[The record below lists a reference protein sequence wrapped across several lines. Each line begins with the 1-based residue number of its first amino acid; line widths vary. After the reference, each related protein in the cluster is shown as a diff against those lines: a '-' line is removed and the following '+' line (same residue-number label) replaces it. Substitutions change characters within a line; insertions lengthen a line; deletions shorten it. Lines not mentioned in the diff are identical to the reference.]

1 MFAVGHFP
9 ILTNSLTLQIFCN
22 IDLYTHI
29 NISSMNAS
37 SFVYID
43 VVIICTMMSFY
54 QQILH
59 SFSCYNVL
67 CIGNLTYAGHFAVC
81 PSTSQPRTWHNQCTC
96 NWTRYFISLISSSK
110 RLRLHPYHDT
120 IMAISCIAVYKGHQ
134 RGWNIV
140 KICCFLIIVFYYS
153 FEGRGNLLN
162 VNLVREINDI
172 FSYFISRK

>member
-1 MFAVGHFP
+1 MPDTRMPHCLYAWQHREQMFAVGHFP

-81 PSTSQPRTWHNQCTC
+81 PSSWHSTQLPPRDVEVITKQDWLEILQI
-96 NWTRYFISLISSSK
+96 YLINRIFTDSGSNEMTYMYINS
-110 RLRLHPYHDT
+110 
-120 IMAISCIAVYKGHQ
+120 
-134 RGWNIV
+134 
-140 KICCFLIIVFYYS
+140 
-153 FEGRGNLLN
+153 N
-162 VNLVREINDI
+162 VNTMVYCHFTDNV
-172 FSYFISRK
+172 FMK

>member
-1 MFAVGHFP
+1 MHYFEFIAIITIITFCIRTLSRRKYHANMPDTRMPHCLYAWQHREQMFAVGHFP
-9 ILTNSLTLQIFCN
+9 ILTNSLTLHIFCN

-81 PSTSQPRTWHNQCTC
+81 PSRTRWQ
-96 NWTRYFISLISSSK
+96 YK
-110 RLRLHPYHDT
+110 R
-120 IMAISCIAVYKGHQ
+120 
-134 RGWNIV
+134 IV
-140 KICCFLIIVFYYS
+140 ICAKSAHYYYCCCCCLYNS
-153 FEGRGNLLN
+153 
-162 VNLVREINDI
+162 
-172 FSYFISRK
+172 

>member
-1 MFAVGHFP
+1 MCLA
-9 ILTNSLTLQIFCN
+9 NSRPSHVSAYITENLVRAPHVPHNHAHGI
-22 IDLYTHI
+22 
-29 NISSMNAS
+29 ISA
-37 SFVYID
+37 
-43 VVIICTMMSFY
+43 FY
-54 QQILH
+54 MQLDALLH
-59 SFSCYNVL
+59 LV
-67 CIGNLTYAGHFAVC
+67 
-81 PSTSQPRTWHNQCTC
+81 
-96 NWTRYFISLISSSK
+96 LISSSK

-162 VNLVREINDI
+162 VNLVREINDT